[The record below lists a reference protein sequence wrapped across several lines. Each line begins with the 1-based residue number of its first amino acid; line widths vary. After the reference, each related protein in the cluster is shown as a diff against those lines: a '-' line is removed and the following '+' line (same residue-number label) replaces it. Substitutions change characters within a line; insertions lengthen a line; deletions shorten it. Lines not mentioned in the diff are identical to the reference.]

1 MRIEVHSTNSPV
13 DSLVSG
19 TAFLHKEVLY
29 MKIDAVT
36 STLLNHSITF
46 NAVNLSNG
54 QLESFTKEPLI
65 KDTRVRI
72 IDAVISYED

>member
-1 MRIEVHSTNSPV
+1 
-13 DSLVSG
+13 
-19 TAFLHKEVLY
+19 